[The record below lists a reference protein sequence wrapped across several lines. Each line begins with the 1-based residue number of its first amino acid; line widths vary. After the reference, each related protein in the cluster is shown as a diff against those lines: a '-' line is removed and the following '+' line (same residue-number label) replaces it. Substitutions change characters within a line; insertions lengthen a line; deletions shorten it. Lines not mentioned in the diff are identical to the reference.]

1 MLSACRPRAYTFSEW
16 VLFLVYMAGLKCE
29 PNLYVYEYMVEVYM
43 IKDPVGHS
51 RPLLLALFYD
61 IPACSQTSYRLS
73 EFIIFCVYDGNILLY
88 IHIYMRT
95 DMECCKRQRELLSI
109 NNVLLKRAYIHKH
122 HIYLYTYTINLYLY
136 NTVCDGRLKST

>member
-1 MLSACRPRAYTFSEW
+1 MRAECGRAQNSIDMLSACRPREYTFSEW

-73 EFIIFCVYDGNILLY
+73 EFIIFCVYDGNIVLY
-88 IHIYMRT
+88 IHIYANGHEVLQTATRAT
-95 DMECCKRQRELLSI
+95 LHKQCSI
-109 NNVLLKRAYIHKH
+109 KTR
-122 HIYLYTYTINLYLY
+122 LYT
-136 NTVCDGRLKST
+136 